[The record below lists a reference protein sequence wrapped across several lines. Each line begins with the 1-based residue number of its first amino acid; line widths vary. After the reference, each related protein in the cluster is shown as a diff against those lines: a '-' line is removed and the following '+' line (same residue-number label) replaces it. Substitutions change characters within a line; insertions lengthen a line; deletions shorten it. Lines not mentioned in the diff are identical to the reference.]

1 MRSQPARLSPLVE
14 RWVGEM
20 NRRNQPGPAQRL
32 RYLRQVRTLVHAD
45 FSVKDLTRP
54 RIRRWLEELPLG
66 QPNRYRA
73 ALMAFCNFLV
83 LEEIIP
89 VNPVRDVPA
98 SKERAPRDR
107 HLTPDETWA
116 LCAHLRD
123 AGHPVDAAFQAFLA
137 CTAADVRSALAV
149 QVSDPLLVPG
159 TKTTSRARRVD
170 VTVAWRRLWEGF
182 LPAAF
187 LDVQRF
193 PRLGENRLF
202 LGLSYWPVRGRFL
215 AACAALGIEDF
226 HMKDHRHSWAVQ
238 AFKDRLPLWEIAQ
251 QLGHSSPAM
260 ALKVYGRHAPR
271 STDA

>member
-1 MRSQPARLSPLVE
+1 MRQTPVCLEPFIARWIREME
-14 RWVGEM
+14 RRGT
-20 NRRNQPGPAQRL
+20 PSAAQRL
-32 RYLRQVRTLVHAD
+32 RYERQVRTLITPA
-45 FSVKDLTRP
+45 FTLKRLTRP
-54 RIRRWLEELPLG
+54 EIRRWLEELPLG

-107 HLTPDETWA
+107 HLTPEETRA

-123 AGHPVDAAFQAFLA
+123 AGHVVDAAFQAFLA
-137 CTAADVRSALAV
+137 CTAADVRSALAAKAT
-149 QVSDPLLVPG
+149 DPRVIEG
-159 TKTTSRARRVD
+159 TKTAARSRRIVITDSWWSLWDQFVEPVICLPRSGS
-170 VTVAWRRLWEGF
+170 WR
-182 LPAAF
+182 AF
-187 LDVQRF
+187 
-193 PRLGENRLF
+193 GT
-202 LGLSYWPVRGRFL
+202 LSYWPVRGRFL

-260 ALKVYGRHAPR
+260 ALKVYGRYAPR
-271 STDA
+271 RGT

>member
-1 MRSQPARLSPLVE
+1 MRHTPVCLEPFIARWIREME
-14 RWVGEM
+14 RRGT
-20 NRRNQPGPAQRL
+20 PSAAQRL
-32 RYLRQVRTLVHAD
+32 RYERQVRTLITPA
-45 FSVKDLTRP
+45 FTLKRLTRP
-54 RIRRWLEELPLG
+54 EIRRWLEELPLG

-107 HLTPDETWA
+107 HLTPAETWM

-123 AGHPVDAAFQAFLA
+123 AGHVDDAAFQAYLA

-149 QVSDPLLVPG
+149 QVNEPLLVPG

-170 VTVAWRRLWEGF
+170 VTAAWRRLWEEF
-182 LPAAF
+182 LPVAF
-187 LDVQRF
+187 LDIQRF

-260 ALKVYGRHAPR
+260 ALKVYGRYAPR
-271 STDA
+271 TA